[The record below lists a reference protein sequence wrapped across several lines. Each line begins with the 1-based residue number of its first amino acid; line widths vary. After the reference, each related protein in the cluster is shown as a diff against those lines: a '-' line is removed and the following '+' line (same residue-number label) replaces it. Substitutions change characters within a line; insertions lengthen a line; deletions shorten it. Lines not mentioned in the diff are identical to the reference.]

1 MATYPPSN
9 WSVDRPQSGSRSFE
23 SSRALVNDLSLPV
36 SVGRTTALRDFRMR
50 SGHTTQYLL
59 TLIVGTEAV
68 RRGYEAPSGLPAS
81 WNPKSREDAAGR
93 ARTFAL
99 QAATVWNAESVI
111 GYVSSIT
118 KSRPALV
125 SEILV
130 NEVNGIRARED
141 KLVAL
146 CAGVEHP
153 RTTSLSL
160 VRAAMVWR
168 NKLTHVHASNR
179 LAQDVVASLHSC
191 QDSIAEEYQGLKVT
205 ELIERIHDGA
215 PPRLK
220 EATAL
225 MRASS
230 ALTRSLDE
238 RICAQIEVGRYLD
251 EVLRLYL
258 APRELRVAR
267 ATGLWGGTPTQNRRA
282 ILNVAAQ
289 AGVRTDAP
297 DSIDSDLPS
306 LTPKVA
312 VARLN
317 VAWS

>member
-1 MATYPPSN
+1 M
-9 WSVDRPQSGSRSFE
+9 V
-23 SSRALVNDLSLPV
+23 DLSLPIAV
-36 SVGRTTALRDFRMR
+36 SRTTALRDFRAR

-59 TLIVGTEAV
+59 TLIVGTDAV
-68 RRGYEAPSGLPAS
+68 RRGHEAPDDLPAS

-125 SEILV
+125 SEALTNDV
-130 NEVNGIRARED
+130 NVIRAREE

-146 CAGVEHP
+146 SAGVNHP
-153 RTTSLSL
+153 LTADLSL

-168 NKLTHVHASNR
+168 NRLTHVHSQNR
-179 LAQDVVASLHSC
+179 LAQDVVASLRSSA
-191 QDSIAEEYQGLKVT
+191 DSISDDYQGLKVA
-205 ELIERIHDGA
+205 ELIERIQKGA

-225 MRASS
+225 IRAAG

-238 RICAQIEVGRYLD
+238 RICAHIEVSKYLD

-258 APRELRVAR
+258 APSEHRVVR
-267 ATGLWGGTPTQNRRA
+267 ATGVWGGTPTQNRRA

-289 AGVRTDAP
+289 AGMRTDAAKP
-297 DSIDSDLPS
+297 IDSDLPT

-312 VARLN
+312 VARLGL
-317 VAWS
+317 AWNK